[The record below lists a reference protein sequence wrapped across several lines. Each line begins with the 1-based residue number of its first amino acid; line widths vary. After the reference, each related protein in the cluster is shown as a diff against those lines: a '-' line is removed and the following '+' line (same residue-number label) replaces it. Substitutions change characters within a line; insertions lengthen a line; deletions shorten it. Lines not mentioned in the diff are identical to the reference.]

1 MTPRER
7 KLIERLKE
15 RSKDPRRATDGG
27 LTKIYDP
34 VKAKAVASAERE
46 LGFQFPELLRA
57 IYSQVGNGGF
67 GPEYGFIG
75 VEGGATDGRRSLVQ
89 VYQNLEQYQED
100 SPLWCRPE
108 RLLPVCILGCGMW
121 SCLDCK
127 KARVPVFIFD
137 PNNLQSDPDDDDENR
152 LRWANSFWFESRSF
166 VAWLE
171 TWLNDKPKEEPR
183 WPSRG
188 WLKERIGYAPKGW

>member
-1 MTPRER
+1 MTPREQN
-7 KLIERLKE
+7 LIMRLKE
-15 RSKDPRRATDGG
+15 RAKDPSRAMGGG
-27 LTKIYDP
+27 LKKVYAP
-34 VKAKAVASAERE
+34 VTAKTVASAERK

-57 IYSQVGNGGF
+57 IYSQVGYGGF

-75 VEGGATDGRRSLVQ
+75 IQGGAPDDGCSLVQ
-89 VYQNLEQYQED
+89 VYQNMKQYQED
-100 SPLWCRPE
+100 SPLWCWPE
-108 RLLPVCILGCGMW
+108 RLLPVCLRGCGMW

-127 KARVPVFIFD
+127 KARVPVVLFD
-137 PNNLQSDPDDDDENR
+137 PNNLQSDPDDDDETR

-171 TWLNDKPKEEPR
+171 SWLNDKPEEEPKC
-183 WPSRG
+183 PSRG